1 MSNETTDALK
11 ERDEAWA
18 RLLKAEV
25 AEASREEWYAPH
37 YAEEI
42 RAAKQALCDLGV
54 DVEALLAE
62 GS

>member
-1 MSNETTDALK
+1 VSNETTDALK

-42 RAAKQALCDLGV
+42 RAAKQALC
-54 DVEALLAE
+54 
-62 GS
+62 